1 MADEALDPPSQG
13 ADLAAE
19 IIRLRRELELARSGA
34 RTVRDERSHHLPD
47 GAIDYAII
55 GLDLH
60 GSVTSWNEGARRIM
74 GWTEQEMRGR
84 PASSLFTLEDRQGG
98 VPQAEMRTTL
108 RQGRCN
114 DERWHLRRDGTCFW
128 ANGEMTALRD
138 GNDAVQGFV
147 KILRDRT
154 EQRDAAVK
162 RQADAEFLHSVLAA
176 SDDCIKVLDLD
187 GTLLFMSEGGQRVM
201 EVSDFNAILGCPW
214 PQFWRGEGQDEARA
228 AVAAARAGG
237 TGHFQ
242 GLADTMAGNERWWDV
257 RVTPIPGPDGTPD
270 KLLSVSRDITVAKR
284 GEQALRDSEQRYRAL
299 YQSID
304 AGFCIVEVRY
314 DDDQQPIDYRFLEVN
329 PAFERQTG
337 LSNATGRWMRD
348 LVPEHEQYWF
358 EAYKRIASSGEG
370 VRFDYPAQ
378 ALGERWYDVHAYRIG
393 APSGNQVA
401 VLFTDI
407 SERKRV
413 EARLRELNETLEER
427 VAQRTLERDR
437 IWQAS
442 RDMLG
447 VASKNGTLIS
457 INPAWSHVLGWTI
470 EEIIG
475 RTTRWLQHPDDH
487 DKVDAEIARLAAGHA
502 TAYENR
508 LRSRSGLYRMVSWTA
523 VPRDGM
529 IYCIGRDVTEAK
541 QQEADLAD
549 TEERLR
555 QSQKM
560 EAVGQLTG
568 GLAHDFNNLL
578 TGIVG
583 SLELMSTRMSQGR
596 VKELDRYIAA
606 AKGAADRAAALT
618 HRLLA
623 FSRRQTLDPKPTRCD
638 RLVEGM
644 DDLIRR
650 TVGPAVLVE
659 MVARPE
665 AWALCDP
672 NQLENALLN
681 LCINGRDA
689 MPGGGRLTIR
699 TETVVV
705 EPGFAELRDMPP
717 GQFVALSVSDIG
729 TGMPPGVIE
738 RAFDPFF
745 TTKPLGAGTGLGL
758 SMVYGFAK
766 QSGGQVRIHSVEGV
780 GTTVTIYLPRHGG
793 TEADEHEAAP
803 GQVPQAGIGETVL
816 VVDDEPTVRM
826 LVTDV
831 LQDLGYT
838 AIEAA
843 DGAAGLQILQSNV
856 RVDLLVTDVGLPGGM
871 NGRQM
876 ADAARPGRP
885 DLKVLFITGYAE
897 AAIVGS
903 GNLGAG
909 MQIMTKPFAMEAL
922 ATRISTMIKGV
933 WEAGQE

>member
-19 IIRLRRELELARSGA
+19 IVRLRCELELARSDA
-34 RTVRDERSHHLPD
+34 RTARDERAHHLLA
-47 GAIDYAII
+47 GAIDYAVI

-74 GWTEQEMRGR
+74 GWTEQEMLGR
-84 PASSLFTLEDRQGG
+84 PGSLFFTPEDRQGG
-98 VPQAEMRTTL
+98 IPQAEMRAAL
-108 RQGRCN
+108 QRGGGH
-114 DERWHLRRDGTCFW
+114 DERWHLKRDGSRFW
-128 ANGEMTALRD
+128 SSGEVTALRD
-138 GNDAVQGFV
+138 GDDAVQGFV
-147 KILRDRT
+147 KVLRDRT

-214 PQFWRGEGQDEARA
+214 PQFWRGEGRAEARA

-270 KLLSVSRDITVAKR
+270 KLLSVSRDITVAKCR
-284 GEQALRDSEQRYRAL
+284 ERALRDSEQRYRAL

-413 EARLRELNETLEER
+413 EAKLRELNETLEER

-447 VASKNGTLIS
+447 VADRNGTLIS

-470 EEIIG
+470 EEIVG

-487 DKVDAEIARLAAGHA
+487 DKVDAEIARLAAG
-502 TAYENR
+502 TP
-508 LRSRSGLYRMVSWTA
+508 
-523 VPRDGM
+523 PRT
-529 IYCIGRDVTEAK
+529 R
-541 QQEADLAD
+541 
-549 TEERLR
+549 
-555 QSQKM
+555 
-560 EAVGQLTG
+560 TG
-568 GLAHDFNNLL
+568 CGP
-578 TGIVG
+578 
-583 SLELMSTRMSQGR
+583 
-596 VKELDRYIAA
+596 
-606 AKGAADRAAALT
+606 GAARIARYPGPRCRA
-618 HRLLA
+618 
-623 FSRRQTLDPKPTRCD
+623 
-638 RLVEGM
+638 
-644 DDLIRR
+644 
-650 TVGPAVLVE
+650 
-659 MVARPE
+659 
-665 AWALCDP
+665 
-672 NQLENALLN
+672 
-681 LCINGRDA
+681 
-689 MPGGGRLTIR
+689 
-699 TETVVV
+699 
-705 EPGFAELRDMPP
+705 
-717 GQFVALSVSDIG
+717 
-729 TGMPPGVIE
+729 TG
-738 RAFDPFF
+738 
-745 TTKPLGAGTGLGL
+745 
-758 SMVYGFAK
+758 
-766 QSGGQVRIHSVEGV
+766 
-780 GTTVTIYLPRHGG
+780 
-793 TEADEHEAAP
+793 
-803 GQVPQAGIGETVL
+803 
-816 VVDDEPTVRM
+816 
-826 LVTDV
+826 
-831 LQDLGYT
+831 
-838 AIEAA
+838 
-843 DGAAGLQILQSNV
+843 
-856 RVDLLVTDVGLPGGM
+856 
-871 NGRQM
+871 
-876 ADAARPGRP
+876 
-885 DLKVLFITGYAE
+885 
-897 AAIVGS
+897 
-903 GNLGAG
+903 
-909 MQIMTKPFAMEAL
+909 
-922 ATRISTMIKGV
+922 
-933 WEAGQE
+933 

>member
-1 MADEALDPPSQG
+1 MADEALDPSSQG
-13 ADLAAE
+13 AELAAE
-19 IIRLRRELELARSGA
+19 VVRLRGELERVRRDA
-34 RTVRDERSHHLPD
+34 RTARDERAHHLLAS
-47 GAIDYAII
+47 AIDYAII
-55 GLDLH
+55 GIDLDGL
-60 GSVTSWNEGARRIM
+60 VTSWNEGARRVM
-74 GWTEQEMRGR
+74 GWTEQEMLGR
-84 PASSLFTLEDRQGG
+84 PASSFFTLEDRQGG
-98 VPQAEMRTTL
+98 VPQAEMRAAL
-108 RQGRCN
+108 EQGRGN
-114 DERWHLRRDGTCFW
+114 DERWHLKRDGGRFW
-128 ANGEMTALRD
+128 SNGETMALRD
-138 GNDAVQGFV
+138 GDGTVEGFV

-154 EQRDAAVK
+154 EQREAAVK
-162 RQADAEFLHSVLAA
+162 QQADAEFLRSVLAA

-201 EVSDFNAILGCPW
+201 EVSDVDAILGCPW
-214 PQFWRGEGQDEARA
+214 PQFWHGEGQDEARA

-237 TGHFQ
+237 AGHFQ
-242 GLADTMAGNERWWDV
+242 GVADTMAGNERWWDV

-270 KLLSVSRDITVAKR
+270 KLLSVSRDITVAKCR
-284 GEQALRDSEQRYRAL
+284 ERALRDSEERYRAL

-314 DDDQQPIDYRFLEVN
+314 GDDRTPIDYRFLEVN

-337 LSNATGRWMRD
+337 LRNATGRWMRD
-348 LVPEHEQYWF
+348 LVPEHERHWF
-358 EAYKRIASSGEG
+358 ETYKRIVASGEG
-370 VRFDYPAQ
+370 MRFDYPAQ
-378 ALGERWYDVHAYRIG
+378 ALGGRWYDVHVYRIG
-393 APSGNQVA
+393 APSENQVA
-401 VLFTDI
+401 ILFTDI

-413 EARLRELNETLEER
+413 EAKLRELNETLEER

-447 VASKNGTLIS
+447 VASRNGTLIS
-457 INPAWSHVLGWTI
+457 INPAWSHVLGWTTD
-470 EEIIG
+470 EIVG
-475 RTTRWLQHPDDH
+475 RTTRWLEHPDDH
-487 DKVDAEIARLAAGHA
+487 DGVDAEIARLAAGDTA
-502 TAYENR
+502 TAFENR
-508 LRSRSGLYRMVSWTA
+508 LRCRSGAYRTVSWTA

-529 IYCIGRDVTEAK
+529 IYCVGRDVTDAK
-541 QQEADLAD
+541 QQEAELAD
-549 TEERLR
+549 TRERLR

-583 SLELMSTRMSQGR
+583 SLELMSTRLSQGR

-606 AKGAADRAAALT
+606 AKGASDRAAALT

-638 RLVEGM
+638 RLVQGM

-659 MVARPE
+659 MVATAE

-689 MPGGGRLTIR
+689 MPGGGRLTVR
-699 TETVVV
+699 TENVVV
-705 EPGFAELRDMPP
+705 EPGFAKLRDMPP

-729 TGMPPGVIE
+729 TGMPPDVIE

-780 GTTVTIYLPRHGG
+780 GTTVTIYLPRHRGDQA
-793 TEADEHEAAP
+793 ADEC
-803 GQVPQAGIGETVL
+803 QVPPRQAPQAEDGETVL

-826 LVTDV
+826 LVAEV
-831 LQDLGYT
+831 LQDLGYI
-838 AIEAA
+838 AVEAA
-843 DGAAGLQILQSNV
+843 DGAAGLQVLQSNV

-876 ADAARPGRP
+876 ADAARAGRA

-897 AAIVGS
+897 AAIVGN
-903 GNLGAG
+903 GNLDPG

-922 ATRISTMIKGV
+922 AARISTMIKG
-933 WEAGQE
+933 G